1 MKRYTVSIYNGTEW
15 EDIFS
20 SQSYAEIKMLG
31 WFAYQHLREPHE
43 DCVIIDASTGEI
55 LEDFQGYSILVL
67 EEDM

>member
-1 MKRYTVSIYNGTEW
+1 MKYLVSIYNGTEW

-20 SQSYAEIKMLG
+20 SDYIAEAKIMG
-31 WFAYQHLREPHE
+31 WLAYKYLKEPHE

>member
-31 WFAYQHLREPHE
+31 WFAYQYLRESNE
-43 DCVIIDASTGEI
+43 DCVILDASTGEI
-55 LEDFQGYSILVL
+55 LEDFQGYSVIVL

>member
-1 MKRYTVSIYNGTEW
+1 MKYLVSIYNGTEW

-20 SQSYAEIKMLG
+20 SDYIAEAKIMGLL
-31 WFAYQHLREPHE
+31 AYKYLKEPHE

>member
-1 MKRYTVSIYNGTEW
+1 MKYLVSIYNGTEW

-20 SQSYAEIKMLG
+20 SDHIAEAKIMG
-31 WFAYQHLREPHE
+31 WLAYKYLKEPHE

-55 LEDFQGYSILVL
+55 LEDFQGYSVIVL